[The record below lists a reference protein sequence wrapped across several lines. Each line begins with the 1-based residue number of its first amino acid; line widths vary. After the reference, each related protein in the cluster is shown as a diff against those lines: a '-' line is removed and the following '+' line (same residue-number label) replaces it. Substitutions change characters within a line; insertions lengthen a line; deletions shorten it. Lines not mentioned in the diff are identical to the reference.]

1 MKPEALIL
9 TSDLELSESVRA
21 AVERFGIATGVGLDA
36 TDTRRELEKNKFDLI
51 VVDCS
56 DLEQGCAALREM
68 RLNRTHRSAVSIAI
82 IGNPENRKH
91 VSEAGADF
99 VISHTNYQVE
109 IAATL
114 RSAYGLILR
123 ERGRYSRFPLVA
135 EVNVRCGALV
145 ADGWILNVSQ
155 GGLCIRG
162 IDQLLHGAVQLLF
175 ALEDGGARIEVAGT
189 KVWQRG
195 DMAGIQFSSMS
206 KSSRAVLEE
215 WLARQFEIQTMV
227 RPPSLSRASI
237 PLIDAAPHE
246 QHRTALV
253 PNTGE
258 IHPIVTAIIRGG
270 PVRAK
275 CSLCHTEIKFGNS
288 IGDSLEQERKLREAF
303 SLHLQDRHKAELRNE
318 AKTASEP

>member
-9 TSDLELSESVRA
+9 TSDLELSQSVRA
-21 AVERFGIATGVGLDA
+21 AVERFGIATGAGLRA
-36 TDTRRELEKNKFDLI
+36 SDTRRELQKNKFDLI

-68 RLNRTHRSAVSIAI
+68 RLNQTHRSAVSIAI
-82 IGNPENRKH
+82 IGDPENRKH

-99 VISHTNYQVE
+99 VISHANYPVE

-123 ERGRYSRFPLVA
+123 ERGRYSRFPVVA
-135 EVNVRCGALV
+135 EVKVRSGTLA
-145 ADGWILNVSQ
+145 ADAWILNVSQ
-155 GGLCIRG
+155 GGICIRG
-162 IDQLLHGAVQLLF
+162 VDQQLQGVVQVIF
-175 ALEDGGARIEVAGT
+175 ALEEGGAAIEVTGT
-189 KVWQRG
+189 RVWQR
-195 DMAGIQFSSMS
+195 DDLAGIQFSSMT

-227 RPPSLSRASI
+227 RPPSLPRGNN
-237 PLIDAAPHE
+237 PVLDAAPYE
-246 QHRTALV
+246 QHRVPLI
-253 PNTGE
+253 PNTGD

-275 CSLCHTEIKFGNS
+275 CSRCQAEIKFGNT

-303 SLHLQDRHKAELRNE
+303 SLHVLDRHKSELRDQATLPTE
-318 AKTASEP
+318 